1 MQITT
6 AFVGISCPFNK
17 EVFKFLNSIYSVSDS
32 FRKMHSFLVFLFR
45 TPPSLV
51 EYVMQHPE
59 EKRNINMFES
69 LDIQTAAEVRY
80 LDP

>member
-32 FRKMHSFLVFLFR
+32 FRKMHSFLVFFVSDPSFLGGVCNA
-45 TPPSLV
+45 TPG
-51 EYVMQHPE
+51 EKTEHQH
-59 EKRNINMFES
+59 
-69 LDIQTAAEVRY
+69 V
-80 LDP
+80 